1 MKVSLNTS
9 SASASIEVNQKDW
22 KMIWNLMRKIVPD
35 FVSDAFWMINDNFK
49 YRRALNVIRILQK
62 MEWKLKE
69 SWIPQDRLKRIS
81 PKLFW
86 TIIEKWSLEEDESLQ
101 DRRANL
107 LFCATTNTNNIQI
120 ISSYSDILWQLGA
133 VEVQILDSLYQ
144 LAQEASRSQQ
154 ISLDKVVFDTERLSL
169 NVGQDLSEII
179 LVIENFFRLRLVEAP
194 EFKWMTTWSW
204 LHPILRTNMRFQFT
218 SFGIDFICTCKFKN
232 IKDSAI

>member
-1 MKVSLNTS
+1 M
-9 SASASIEVNQKDW
+9 Q
-22 KMIWNLMRKIVPD
+22 
-35 FVSDAFWMINDNFK
+35 
-49 YRRALNVIRILQK
+49 
-62 MEWKLKE
+62 WKLE
-69 SWIPQDRLKRIS
+69 ELWIPQDRLKRIS
-81 PKLFW
+81 PKLFR

-120 ISSYSDILWQLGA
+120 ISSYSDILWQLGT

-144 LAQEASRSQQ
+144 SAQEASMSQQ
-154 ISLDKVVFDTERLSL
+154 ISLDKVVFDTEKISL
-169 NVGQDLSEII
+169 NFGQDLSEII

>member
-1 MKVSLNTS
+1 MKADFNIWSVSG
-9 SASASIEVNQKDW
+9 SIEIDQKDCE
-22 KMIWNLMRKIVPD
+22 MIWNLMGKIVPD
-35 FVSDAFWMINDNFK
+35 FVSDAFWMISDNFK
-49 YRRALNVIRILQK
+49 YRRTLNVVRILQK

-69 SWIPQDRLKRIS
+69 SWISQDRLKRIS

-144 LAQEASRSQQ
+144 SAQEASRSQK
-154 ISLDKVVFDTERLSL
+154 ISLDKVVLYTE
-169 NVGQDLSEII
+169 EI
-179 LVIENFFRLRLVEAP
+179 
-194 EFKWMTTWSW
+194 SW
-204 LHPILRTNMRFQFT
+204 KFEQARF
-218 SFGIDFICTCKFKN
+218 I
-232 IKDSAI
+232 

>member
-1 MKVSLNTS
+1 MKADFNTWSVSG
-9 SASASIEVNQKDW
+9 SIEIDQKDCE
-22 KMIWNLMRKIVPD
+22 MIWNLMGKIVPD
-35 FVSDAFWMINDNFK
+35 FVSEAFWMIKDTFK
-49 YRRALNVIRILQK
+49 YRRALNVVRILQK

-69 SWIPQDRLKRIS
+69 SWIWQDRLKRIS

-133 VEVQILDSLYQ
+133 VEVKILDSLYQ
-144 LAQEASRSQQ
+144 SAQKASMSQK
-154 ISLDKVVFDTERLSL
+154 ISLDKVVFDTEKISL
-169 NVGQDLSEII
+169 NFGQDLSESI

-194 EFKWMTTWSW
+194 EFEWMTTWLW